1 MIAVEEVVINLS
13 IEHKSTLKGSGS
25 LKKMTRNTEEW
36 VREQFLGAAR
46 QSPIGLGRHN
56 LIATRWS
63 FSIAVQKRIS
73 KYSP

>member
-46 QSPIGLGRHN
+46 QSPIGL
-56 LIATRWS
+56 
-63 FSIAVQKRIS
+63 
-73 KYSP
+73 